1 MSCMK
6 GLGAKIEGGIF
17 LLNMFQGSRGISQQ
31 LTRKCFV
38 HITGQCSIIRAKHV
52 DKTRDVLC
60 GVRDDDGLRNLHN
73 DPSVIFLKSG
83 IVNWSDRCG
92 EGDFSNI
99 YTLQCMLYLDI
110 GFFS

>member
-1 MSCMK
+1 M
-6 GLGAKIEGGIF
+6 
-17 LLNMFQGSRGISQQ
+17 
-31 LTRKCFV
+31 
-38 HITGQCSIIRAKHV
+38 

-99 YTLQCMLYLDI
+99 YSRVFQM
-110 GFFS
+110 